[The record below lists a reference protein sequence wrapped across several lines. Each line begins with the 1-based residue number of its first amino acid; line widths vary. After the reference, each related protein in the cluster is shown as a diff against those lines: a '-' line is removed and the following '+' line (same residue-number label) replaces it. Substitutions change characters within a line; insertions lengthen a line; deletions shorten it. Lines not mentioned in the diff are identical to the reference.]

1 MNASKKVFSIFENKT
16 MEQTATKKKALFKSS
31 QIASYLLDNSSSDES
46 TTTTT
51 TKAKEE
57 TKSIK
62 IIEPFNKNPFCE
74 KPKKAVK
81 LKQPPPPLVTQTKL
95 SNTTT
100 KKPATKAVADVS
112 ILDVVEETH
121 KRKELDANKKDVN
134 KALEL
139 VARLRA
145 EKEQQGEHHKQE
157 VNKVLEYATKL
168 KAEQKL
174 KEAELNINKLNTNN
188 SLVSEEVTQQAKSS
202 QDSISSIKQNKTS
215 FEYDTEEVLEIMNSN
230 NDDDDNENE
239 DEIKKKQTRI
249 KPKRDCEY
257 EAIDENLHLEAQI
270 DEITSINLLNQDQI
284 EYMVLRDINYF
295 IDIFS
300 GNCVSISIYIKFGEN
315 ILTLFQIILIKD
327 HSWRHIEFK
336 KYSKKSGNLLYC
348 NTALT
353 SYTREQY
360 SAAVQA
366 LQNIFC
372 KKDNKVNFD

>member
-16 MEQTATKKKALFKSS
+16 MEQAASKKKALFKSS
-31 QIASYLLDNSSSDES
+31 QLASYLLDNSSSDES
-46 TTTTT
+46 TTTTTT

-81 LKQPPPPLVTQTKL
+81 LKQPPIVTQTKP
-95 SNTTT
+95 SNITTTTTTTTTT
-100 KKPATKAVADVS
+100 KKPATKTVADVS
-112 ILDVVEETH
+112 ILDVIEEAH

-188 SLVSEEVTQQAKSS
+188 SLVSEVTQQAKSSSSS

-215 FEYDTEEVLEIMNSN
+215 FEYDTEEVLEINSN
-230 NDDDDNENE
+230 NDEDNEDE
-239 DEIKKKQTRI
+239 DEIKKKLTKI

-300 GNCVSISIYIKFGEN
+300 GNCVSIH
-315 ILTLFQIILIKD
+315 L
-327 HSWRHIEFK
+327 
-336 KYSKKSGNLLYC
+336 LLY
-348 NTALT
+348 NL
-353 SYTREQY
+353 
-360 SAAVQA
+360 
-366 LQNIFC
+366 
-372 KKDNKVNFD
+372 